1 MFISFGM
8 WVFKSREML
17 SYPNAQMIL
26 SPLNCLCIFVKNQSV
41 VFMWDYILFSILF
54 PLICVFIPLT
64 AFLTIT
70 FLDSCY
76 FIVRKSAT
84 MSPPTLFCSWKSVWG
99 YAVCMAQKASDLRLP
114 GAHGL
119 GEAGDIHQVRTK
131 RFTPSIPQR
140 VLRGRGSQRPSL
152 WTWGMHI
159 PPTLAQGQD

>member
-84 MSPPTLFCSWKSVWG
+84 MSPPTLFCFFFFQMAFAILVSLPFHIYFRISLLISTKS
-99 YAVCMAQKASDLRLP
+99 S
-114 GAHGL
+114 
-119 GEAGDIHQVRTK
+119 AGILVR
-131 RFTPSIPQR
+131 IA
-140 VLRGRGSQRPSL
+140 LNL
-152 WTWGMHI
+152 
-159 PPTLAQGQD
+159 